1 MSRSDSGATWAY
13 RLRLIAAIL
22 ASSILVPLICFAT
35 VIVPDMAHETSFAA
49 TEGRTYFALAF
60 FVIGWPLSLITISV
74 FAAAMRTRIRE
85 RDPATWKITMVW
97 ALALGGIALPGLW
110 RLFWGA
116 DSGEFR
122 MALAGALGGLASGAT
137 FCLIALRGSPTP
149 ALPA

>member
-1 MSRSDSGATWAY
+1 MTADVPRADWPH
-13 RLRLIAAIL
+13 RLRLFAAIL
-22 ASSILVPLICFAT
+22 GSSILVPLICFAT

-97 ALALGGIALPGLW
+97 AVALGGIALPVLW

-116 DSGEFR
+116 DSGEYR
-122 MALAGALGGLASGAT
+122 MAMAGALGGLASGAT
-137 FCLIALRGSPTP
+137 SA
-149 ALPA
+149 